1 MQKKTLLKKTREYL
15 QNSFPE
21 NLLPE
26 KKIRQQKKKLFFYKV
41 RNLKKQIIKAKK
53 KLFNEYSIL
62 SKKLFLNNQT
72 KTGFYCLSNDQKA
85 KQVRYLPDFNQNI
98 KFLNLQKLEFY
109 SIFNLQKKNKEN
121 NSPYKNEVFKGL
133 WSLPIGR
140 TNRQGKSQSY
150 RKNYF
155 DKLTPPFL
163 FSANQIKYE
172 LLKKQARSSDFK
184 NQLKERKKLSIIY
197 GKFSK
202 KYIKNTLIQASKLNG
217 KLNDNFLFLL
227 EARLDVVLFRA
238 SFFSSIRSARQWI
251 SHNKILVNS
260 NVINTASY
268 KLKPGDII
276 SITSENRTS
285 LSKKILQKINLYNY
299 SSLLADKQKL
309 SQNKPNNEFLISN
322 SLLIKLR
329 KFLKNS
335 VNSKFI
341 IDYLKKNSS
350 NSNFNLSTLN
360 FNKASAIDHCLTPSE
375 AGPTHCPT
383 GLKNEVFRGKDGS
396 DFSFAEKN
404 EVFTTSLG
412 KDGSNFCLAEK
423 NAVFRGKDNAVKAN
437 QLSLGK
443 KKSKIKPLTI
453 AYSDKVK
460 QNQNLLNY
468 KKFVFELKQI
478 IRSLLN
484 KNLQFK
490 TQNLKFIDV
499 ILNSFNSKKIKQN
512 LFDNASSLNKAKST
526 STKFINLERLI
537 DKQVVS
543 LGEVEKKFLFF
554 NLIQLEFLE
563 KKNLKTLEGL
573 RYFLVFLK
581 LKKFFFNNEFKN
593 HNFSVVNINILKPLN
608 LEISYK
614 SLVIIYLYSP
624 QKLTFPCNLDIELI
638 NQSFS

>member
-1 MQKKTLLKKTREYL
+1 
-15 QNSFPE
+15 
-21 NLLPE
+21 
-26 KKIRQQKKKLFFYKV
+26 
-41 RNLKKQIIKAKK
+41 
-53 KLFNEYSIL
+53 
-62 SKKLFLNNQT
+62 
-72 KTGFYCLSNDQKA
+72 LSNDQKA

-121 NSPYKNEVFKGL
+121 NSLYKNEVFKGL
-133 WSLPIGR
+133 WSLPIGK
-140 TNRQGKSQSY
+140 TNKQEQSQSY

-155 DKLTPPFL
+155 DTNKLTPPFL

-251 SHNKILVNS
+251 SHNKILVNN

-285 LSKKILQKINLYNY
+285 LSKKILQKINLHNY
-299 SSLLADKQKL
+299 SSLQKDKADKQKL

-322 SLLIKLR
+322 SLLIKLK

-341 IDYLKKNSS
+341 IDYLKKNSF
-350 NSNFNLSTLN
+350 NSNFNLSYFN
-360 FNKASAIDHCLTPSE
+360 FNKASAINHCL
-375 AGPTHCPT
+375 THCPT
-383 GLKNEVFRGKDGS
+383 GH
-396 DFSFAEKN
+396 
-404 EVFTTSLG
+404 G
-412 KDGSNFCLAEK
+412 KDGSNFFLAEK
-423 NAVFRGKDNAVKAN
+423 NPVFRGKDNAVKAN
-437 QLSLGK
+437 QLSLDK
-443 KKSKIKPLTI
+443 EKSKIKPLTI
-453 AYSDKVK
+453 AYSGKVK

-490 TQNLKFIDV
+490 TQNLKFINI

-512 LFDNASSLNKAKST
+512 LSDNASALNRAKST
-526 STKFINLERLI
+526 SIPTVSDRTMAKLINFERLI
-537 DKQVVS
+537 DKEVFS
-543 LGEVEKKFLFF
+543 LGEVEKKFLLF

-563 KKNLKTLEGL
+563 KKNLNTLEGL

-593 HNFSVVNINILKPLN
+593 QNFSVLNINILKPLN

-614 SLVIIYLYSP
+614 NLVIIYLYSP
-624 QKLTFPCNLDIELI
+624 QKFTFPCNLDIELI

>member
-26 KKIRQQKKKLFFYKV
+26 KKIRQQKKKLFFYKI

-72 KTGFYCLSNDQKA
+72 KADFYCLSNDQKV
-85 KQVRYLPDFNQNI
+85 KQVKYLPDFNQNI

-109 SIFNLQKKNKEN
+109 SIFNLEKKNKGN
-121 NSPYKNEVFKGL
+121 NSPHRNEVFNDQR
-133 WSLPIGR
+133 SLPIGS
-140 TNRQGKSQSY
+140 TNTQRQSQNY
-150 RKNYF
+150 KKNYF
-155 DKLTPPFL
+155 DTNKLIPPFL

-251 SHNKILVNS
+251 SHNKILVN
-260 NVINTASY
+260 NNIINTASY

-276 SITSENRTS
+276 SITPENRTS

-299 SSLLADKQKL
+299 SSLLANKQKL
-309 SQNKPNNEFLISN
+309 SQNKSNNEFLISI
-322 SLLIKLR
+322 SLLIKLK

-335 VNSKFI
+335 VNFKFI
-341 IDYLKKNSS
+341 INYLKKNSS
-350 NSNFNLSTLN
+350 NLN
-360 FNKASAIDHCLTPSE
+360 FNYSSFSEVSVIDR
-375 AGPTHCPT
+375 CPT
-383 GLKNEVFRGKDGS
+383 GKQSRKNEVFQDKEGS
-396 DFSFAEKN
+396 DFSLTE
-404 EVFTTSLG
+404 
-412 KDGSNFCLAEK
+412 
-423 NAVFRGKDNAVKAN
+423 NAVFNAAFATAKGQGVKAN

-443 KKSKIKPLTI
+443 EKNKIKPLTI

-468 KKFVFELKQI
+468 KKFVFQLKQI

-490 TQNLKFIDV
+490 TQNLKFINV
-499 ILNSFNSKKIKQN
+499 ISNNFNNKKIKQS
-512 LFDNASSLNKAKST
+512 LFDNAYLLKKPKST
-526 STKFINLERLI
+526 FTKLINLEHLV
-537 DKQVVS
+537 DNEVVS
-543 LGEVEKKFLFF
+543 LGEVEKKFLLF

-593 HNFSVVNINILKPLN
+593 QNFPLVNVNILKPLN
-608 LEISYK
+608 LEISYRN
-614 SLVIIYLYSP
+614 LVIIYLYSP
-624 QKLTFPCNLDIELI
+624 QKFTFPCNLDIELI